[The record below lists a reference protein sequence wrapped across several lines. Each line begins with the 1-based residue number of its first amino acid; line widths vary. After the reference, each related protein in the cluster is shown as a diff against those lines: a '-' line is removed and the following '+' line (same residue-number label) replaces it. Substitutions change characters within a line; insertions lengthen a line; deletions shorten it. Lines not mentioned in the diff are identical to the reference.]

1 VTVASVVGTVA
12 AALAEFGTKDA
23 EGFERYR
30 NDPCSFFREQLALE
44 TWDRQEDLL
53 RAVAAHDWVSVRSGH
68 RVSKTYSAGGLAL
81 WFIATRGPGAR
92 CILTGPSFTQM
103 REALWRS
110 CRAIHSRA
118 RGKLGGDAAILPST
132 GIRWPDERQIVGITA
147 DTVESFQGL
156 AAPEIMFIVDE
167 ASGVEERIFEA
178 ILSNLAGG
186 GRLLLLSN
194 PVRSTGFFFE
204 SQKGARFE
212 RLHISSAESPNVTEA
227 DPRKHI
233 KGLATRAWLA
243 DCARMWGGE
252 EGMLYKIRCL
262 GEFVEAREGRMFP
275 PAMLERAELIW
286 SETEARGRL
295 VIGLDPAGEGGDGDA
310 SGFVCRRGLKVPY
323 ADVRRGLTPEA
334 HLVEVLG
341 LIGQHKGDSHDT
353 PWVVVD
359 RDGLVGHRVWVVLN
373 SYAQSHEG
381 TIRVIGIRGSEHAK
395 RRPLEIDAVRDEMWF
410 ALVDAFTEGLAI
422 PTNTT
427 LSGDLAAIR
436 FDKLVNGRAKVIR
449 KNAIRRELGRSPD
462 LGDALAL
469 CCYQG
474 MDRAEQPAQP
484 EEHDE
489 PANDRGNPFERPHG
503 DDDYWQDGLTDPR
516 NPANGGRGWGRFDD
530 DD

>member
-1 VTVASVVGTVA
+1 MTASVVGSVR
-12 AALAEFGTKDA
+12 AALAEFAQKET
-23 EGFERYR
+23 EGFERYHD
-30 NDPCSFFREQLALE
+30 DPVGFFWAVLGLQ
-44 TWDRQEDLL
+44 TWSRQEDVL
-53 RAVAAHDWVSVRSGH
+53 RAVASHDWVSVRSGH
-68 RVSKTYSAGGLAL
+68 RVSKTYSAGGLAC
-81 WFIATRGPGAR
+81 WFVATRGPGAR
-92 CILTGPSFTQM
+92 VVLTGPSFTQM
-103 REALWRS
+103 KEALWRS

-118 RGKLGGDAAILPST
+118 RGKIGGDAAITPST

-167 ASGVEERIFEA
+167 ASGVDERIFEA

-186 GRLLLLSN
+186 GRLLLISN
-194 PVRSTGFFFE
+194 PVRSSGFFFE
-204 SQKGARFE
+204 SQKGTRFE
-212 RLHISSAESPNVTEA
+212 RLHISSTESPNVTEA

-275 PAMLERAELIW
+275 PDMLERSELLW
-286 SETEARGRL
+286 NDPDLKPTGRL
-295 VIGLDPAGEGGDGDA
+295 VIGVDPAGEGGDGDA
-310 SGFVCRRGLKVPY
+310 SGFVCRRGFKVTY
-323 ADVRRGLTPEA
+323 ADIRRGLTPEA

-341 LIGQHKGDSHDT
+341 LIGQHRGDSID
-353 PWVVVD
+353 PPMVVLD

-373 SYAQSHEG
+373 SYAQAHELS
-381 TIRVIGIRGSEHAK
+381 IRVVGIRGSEHAK
-395 RRPLEIDAVRDEMWF
+395 RRPMEIDAVRDEMWF
-410 ALVDAFTEGLAI
+410 ALVDAFAEGLAI

-449 KNAIRRELGRSPD
+449 KSAIRRELGRSPD

-469 CCYQG
+469 CTYQG
-474 MDRAEQPAQP
+474 MERAVEVAQP
-484 EEHDE
+484 ELPDTQDPHWHEPRGAGADYWGDE
-489 PANDRGNPFERPHG
+489 ILRDPRERRGG
-503 DDDYWQDGLTDPR
+503 YDDD
-516 NPANGGRGWGRFDD
+516 
-530 DD
+530 